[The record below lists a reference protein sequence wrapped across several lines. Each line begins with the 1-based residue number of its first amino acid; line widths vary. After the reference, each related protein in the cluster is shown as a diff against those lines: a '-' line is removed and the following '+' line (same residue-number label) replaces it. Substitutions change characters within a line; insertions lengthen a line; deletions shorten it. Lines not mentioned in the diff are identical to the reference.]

1 MIRERPLSFGA
12 RAHLVEHTIAE
23 PKWDQP
29 DLRIA
34 VISDLHVCEPWTS
47 LPAVGRI
54 VAAVNDLA
62 PDLTLIAGD
71 FLASRKL
78 PARRIPAR
86 RIIDALAPLAA
97 PLGVHAVLGNHDWW
111 DCDIALSTALE
122 RNSVREAMEQSHIE
136 LLENRA
142 VRLDHG
148 SGVWLA
154 GIDTIE
160 PRRGKG
166 HAGRHDPV
174 AAFADV
180 PKGAPA
186 ILLAHEPDY
195 FAEGDER
202 ALLQISGHTHGGQAV
217 LGRWRPFTPS
227 AHGTAYA
234 WGHVHDG
241 DRHLVVSGGVGYSGL
256 PVRLFQPPEITLV
269 TMTGA

>member
-12 RAHLVEHTIAE
+12 RAHLVEHHVAE
-23 PKWDQP
+23 PRWDQP

-34 VISDLHVCEPWTS
+34 VISDLHVCQPWTNLS
-47 LPAVGRI
+47 ALGRLVGK
-54 VAAVNDLA
+54 VNALK

-78 PARRIPAR
+78 PARRVPAR
-86 RIIDALAPLAA
+86 RIVKALEPLRA

-111 DCDIALSTALE
+111 DCDIALATKLE
-122 RNSVREAMEQSHIE
+122 RNSVREAIEESHIE
-136 LLENRA
+136 LLENRS

-148 SGVWLA
+148 SGIWLA

-166 HAGRHDPV
+166 HPGRHDPA
-174 AAFADV
+174 AAFAEV
-180 PKGAPA
+180 PEGAPA

-195 FAEGDER
+195 FAEGDVR
-202 ALLQISGHTHGGQAV
+202 AVLQISGHTHGGQAV
-217 LGRWRPFTPS
+217 MGRWRPFTPS
-227 AHGTAYA
+227 AHGARFA
-234 WGHVHDG
+234 WGHVRDEG
-241 DRHLVVSGGVGYSGL
+241 RHLVVSGGVGYSGI

-269 TMTGA
+269 TLTRG